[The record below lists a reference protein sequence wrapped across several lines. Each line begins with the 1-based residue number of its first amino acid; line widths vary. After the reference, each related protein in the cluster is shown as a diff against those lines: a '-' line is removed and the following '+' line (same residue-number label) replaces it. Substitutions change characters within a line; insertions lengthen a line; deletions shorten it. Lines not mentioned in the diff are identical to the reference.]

1 MVVDSGDGVTHIVPV
16 YDGFSMP
23 HLTRRLDIAGRDVT
37 RYLIKLLLMRGY
49 AFNRT
54 ADFETVREIKEK
66 MCYVRCLDYYLRL
79 DQGLT
84 GGWLVSYDLDQDTK
98 LAEETTVLVES
109 YTVSGCSVTMLRGC
123 I

>member
-1 MVVDSGDGVTHIVPV
+1 MVDSGDGVTHIVPV
-16 YDGFSMP
+16 YDGFSLP

-66 MCYVRCLDYYLRL
+66 LCY
-79 DQGLT
+79 
-84 GGWLVSYDLDQDTK
+84 VSYDLDLDTR

-109 YTVSGCSVTMLRGC
+109 YTVSDALYMFLVSVACSLCRSSQTVA
-123 I
+123 